1 MGPFA
6 FMRSLALISSCSTRY
21 PTGARR
27 FALWPPMMYCQT
39 FASPLCLLLQKHVDS
54 LQDDKVKKLWRRT
67 GAGGPKGI
75 GPYKV
80 GVRFFPTDR
89 DGKLID
95 PFVFTF

>member
-1 MGPFA
+1 M
-6 FMRSLALISSCSTRY
+6 SLELYNAGNSKVLS
-21 PTGARR
+21 
-27 FALWPPMMYCQT
+27 
-39 FASPLCLLLQKHVDS
+39 KHVETAVQQHVDAMG
-54 LQDDKVKKLWRRT
+54 DGGVKKLWRRT
-67 GAGGPKGI
+67 GAGGPKGT